1 MRSAARGRRTLV
13 RASNAVTRHV
23 LTGCTYA
30 LINRLATK

>member
-1 MRSAARGRRTLV
+1 VQWSYSRKVV
-13 RASNAVTRHV
+13 RATNAVTRHV